1 MKNICDSPIKFLLF
15 FDETNNG
22 FLCLTTD
29 IDSCNAAGRACAMR
43 ERGNYEKK
51 QADTA
56 DPYRHFRAGA
66 PGVRFLRAV
75 SGGHRRYFAG
85 PDSGASG

>member
-29 IDSCNAAGRACAMR
+29 IDSCNAAGRACAM
-43 ERGNYEKK
+43 
-51 QADTA
+51 
-56 DPYRHFRAGA
+56 
-66 PGVRFLRAV
+66 
-75 SGGHRRYFAG
+75 
-85 PDSGASG
+85 